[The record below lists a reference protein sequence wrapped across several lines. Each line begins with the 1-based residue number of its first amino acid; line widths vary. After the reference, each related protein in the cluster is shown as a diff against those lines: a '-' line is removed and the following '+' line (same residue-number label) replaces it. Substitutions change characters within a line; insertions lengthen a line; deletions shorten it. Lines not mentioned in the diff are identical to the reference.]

1 MKSLI
6 ILFAL
11 AGALALPSSTIAQGV
26 PADNNDKNSDL
37 NVSLDIA
44 RNMIKSLR
52 GLTNSFADFK
62 GDFLQ
67 KDGSENSYYGVKN
80 LDLHTDTH
88 FVVLR
93 HTGDYTYAA
102 VYKPK
107 DSDDKTPALAFAA
120 FTGGISTVGGSNFVI
135 VEDKTSQSTGTLKY
149 YLTIK
154 DNKVASFTFNVAEKE
169 GTFIVAIQ

>member
-11 AGALALPSSTIAQGV
+11 AGTLACPSFIKAQAA
-26 PADNNDKNSDL
+26 PADNDKNSDL
-37 NVSLDIA
+37 NVSLDMA
-44 RNMIKSLR
+44 RNMIKVLR

-67 KDGSENSYYGVKN
+67 KDGSENSYYSVKD

-93 HTGDYTYAA
+93 HNGDYTYAA

-120 FTGGISTVGGSNFVI
+120 FTGGITTVGGSNFVI
-135 VEDKTSQSTGTLKY
+135 VEDSTGQPKGTLKY

-154 DNKVASFTFNVAEKE
+154 NNKVASFTFDVANKQ